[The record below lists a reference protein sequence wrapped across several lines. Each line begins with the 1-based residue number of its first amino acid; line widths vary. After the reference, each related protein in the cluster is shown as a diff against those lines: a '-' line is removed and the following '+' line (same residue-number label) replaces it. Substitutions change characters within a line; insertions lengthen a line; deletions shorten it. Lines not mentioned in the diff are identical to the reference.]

1 MCGEPVRR
9 PVLCPPHPREPDTI
23 PKGRGT
29 RPHAQ
34 VTTQH
39 IVERARQG
47 HRSSE
52 PLSLVCLVVC
62 RCLREK
68 KQSAIGALRALDSAL
83 MNNPANVEKLVELGG
98 LKTIFP
104 VFMVRTHI
112 PQEGGKHQGLS

>member
-1 MCGEPVRR
+1 M
-9 PVLCPPHPREPDTI
+9 
-23 PKGRGT
+23 
-29 RPHAQ
+29 
-34 VTTQH
+34 
-39 IVERARQG
+39 ERARQG